1 MNHSNVS
8 LHGAV
13 VSLSRHRGGGS
24 GEKCIEYAE
33 ARGFLSLVERE
44 TVRLR
49 GFSCVRCLEVGSVG
63 GGPQSRNDADD
74 SRGRTDVN
82 HQRVPGRTEGSLLFE
97 KRTQNHAV
105 IINVTENDIGSWMN
119 SPECKSCLWRNDRRP
134 RPTMRDNS
142 KPTTTT

>member
-1 MNHSNVS
+1 M
-8 LHGAV
+8 
-13 VSLSRHRGGGS
+13 
-24 GEKCIEYAE
+24 
-33 ARGFLSLVERE
+33 RE
-44 TVRLR
+44 DFLR
-49 GFSCVRCLEVGSVG
+49 GFSCVRGLVVGSVG
-63 GGPQSRNDADD
+63 EVPNHA
-74 SRGRTDVN
+74 TTLTTVVAELN